1 MKRFPFKRQLIIL
14 ASIIAALCVAI
25 PVATFAHGAPLG
37 EQKRNERPKV
47 THNAQDTTVTVTT
60 DCSSVPLQRLTTL
73 QTGDTLTLGAT
84 LTSSDPDEESEGETL
99 VIQEQNSLFTRTVLN
114 LDVAKGN
121 ATIRPLIAG
130 VANDNINTCING
142 IDSDETGTVTF
153 NITSAPKL
161 DFVPSI
167 VCEHSATLTGSDKGM
182 ERECSG
188 LHPHDHS
195 TAKVNISEKV
205 QYTTAE

>member
-1 MKRFPFKRQLIIL
+1 
-14 ASIIAALCVAI
+14 
-25 PVATFAHGAPLG
+25 
-37 EQKRNERPKV
+37 
-47 THNAQDTTVTVTT
+47 
-60 DCSSVPLQRLTTL
+60 
-73 QTGDTLTLGAT
+73 
-84 LTSSDPDEESEGETL
+84 
-99 VIQEQNSLFTRTVLN
+99 VLN